1 MIEDKG
7 EISLSGNQKIY
18 PHCFAK
24 QNKAPRR
31 EKIKNKANVD
41 LGNINVNSL
50 LTNEYKDF

>member
-1 MIEDKG
+1 MIDDKE

-41 LGNINVNSL
+41 LGNIDVISL
-50 LTNEYKDF
+50 LTSEYKDF